1 MQNPAVVWIWGP
13 ASSGMPRSYDVNSEL
28 KGHTLL
34 AHGEEDFQEQGQA
47 LSFFWGANP
56 SDRGPSLSISYAI
69 GTPSSVA
76 WMPY

>member
-1 MQNPAVVWIWGP
+1 
-13 ASSGMPRSYDVNSEL
+13 MPRSYDVNSEL